1 MILETNR
8 LLLRPWSETDAADLF
23 SQASHPEV
31 GPAAGWPVHQS
42 VEESRE
48 IIKTVLSQPETYA
61 LVLKETGQV
70 IGSIGLM
77 LGKQGGLDLPD
88 SEAELGYWLGQG
100 FWGQGLVP
108 EASQVLLDY
117 GFNQL
122 ALDKIWCRSFAG
134 NTKSLRVQ
142 EKLGFVYQY
151 LLEDVYFS
159 LIDEIRTERVSL
171 LTKEEW
177 QARKETP

>member
-8 LLLRPWSETDAADLF
+8 LMLRPWSETDAADLF

-31 GPAAGWPVHQS
+31 GPVAGWPVHQS

-77 LGKQGGLDLPD
+77 VGKQSGLDLPD
-88 SEAELGYWLGQG
+88 SEAEIGYWIGHS

-108 EASQVLLDY
+108 EASQAILNY
-117 GFNQL
+117 GFSQL
-122 ALDKIWCRSFAG
+122 NLEKVWCRAFVENS
-134 NTKSLRVQ
+134 KSLRVQ

-159 LIDEIRTERVSL
+159 LIDEICTERVSL
-171 LTKEEW
+171 LTREEW
-177 QARKETP
+177 QSRKEKP

>member
-23 SQASHPEV
+23 FQASHHEV

-48 IIKTVLSQPETYA
+48 IIKTVLSKPETYA

-77 LGKQGGLDLPD
+77 VGKQSGLDLPD

-117 GFNQL
+117 GFSKLNL
-122 ALDKIWCRSFAG
+122 EKIWCRSFVG

-151 LLEDVYFS
+151 LLEDIYFS

-177 QARKETP
+177 QARKEEL

>member
-1 MILETNR
+1 MMLETNR

-23 SQASHPEV
+23 SQASHHEV

-77 LGKQGGLDLPD
+77 IGKQSGLDLPD
-88 SEAELGYWLGQG
+88 SGAELGYWLGQG
-100 FWGQGLVP
+100 FWGQGLIP
-108 EASQVLLDY
+108 EACQVLLDY
-117 GFNQL
+117 GFSKLNL
-122 ALDKIWCRSFAG
+122 EKIWCRSFVG
-134 NTKSLRVQ
+134 NAKSLRVQ

-177 QARKETP
+177 QARKEYL

>member
-1 MILETNR
+1 MKQTQ
-8 LLLRPWSETDAADLF
+8 PDLF
-23 SQASHPEV
+23 SQASHHEV

-48 IIKTVLSQPETYA
+48 IVKTVLSQPETYA

-77 LGKQGGLDLPD
+77 VGKQSGLDLPD

-108 EASQVLLDY
+108 EACQAILNY

-122 ALDKIWCRSFAG
+122 DLEKSGVVLLQAIPSLFVSKKSWVLFTNTYWKMSISHSLMRSVPNA
-134 NTKSLRVQ
+134 
-142 EKLGFVYQY
+142 
-151 LLEDVYFS
+151 
-159 LIDEIRTERVSL
+159 
-171 LTKEEW
+171 
-177 QARKETP
+177 